1 MKSAKQ
7 RLIDAGYTVYKS
19 STEAPH
25 SLRRFV
31 TRDGRDNPWL
41 VNNHEEM
48 EKLADLLCPLDKHDA
63 ATCRKNEGI

>member
-48 EKLADLLCPLDKHDA
+48 EQLADMLCPLDKHDA
-63 ATCRKNEGI
+63 DTRLKNEVI